1 MNAWWVAAALFA
13 LALIP
18 CLAVG
23 LRGPVGQRLV
33 ALEMAGTVESLLLLV
48 LAEAMG
54 RPAFMDLGLS
64 MGLLTYG
71 GGLVFARFLEQSL

>member
-1 MNAWWVAAALFA
+1 VNAWWIAATLFT

-23 LRGPVGQRLV
+23 LRGAVGRRLV

-48 LAEAMG
+48 LAEAMD
-54 RPAFMDLGLS
+54 RPAFMDLGLT
-64 MGLLTYG
+64 MALMTYG